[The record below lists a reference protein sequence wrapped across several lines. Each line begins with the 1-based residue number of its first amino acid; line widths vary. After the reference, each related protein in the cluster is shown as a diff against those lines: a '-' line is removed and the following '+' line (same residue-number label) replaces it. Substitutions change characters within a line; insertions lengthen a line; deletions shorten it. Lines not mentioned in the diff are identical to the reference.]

1 MYNKIVTKHNWV
13 NDTDPAINDVH
24 LNEIEDELD
33 QLDDRVIE
41 LQGDCE
47 EQAENAEAWAK
58 GTRGGD
64 PVPQTDETYN
74 NNSKYF
80 KEQAAAAA
88 TNAHTSETNAGNS
101 ATAASGSATA
111 ASGSANTASQ
121 KALDSEAWAVG
132 ERGGEPVAPTDPT
145 YENSAKHWAE
155 RAAAGQIQ
163 SDWNQTD
170 NAKKDFIKNKP
181 TIPSTASDIGAGTF
195 TGKVRADATA
205 METLSDAQ
213 LRDATISNTNLTAGT
228 SSLAPGSVYLYYTT

>member
-121 KALDSEAWAVG
+121 KALDSEAWAQG
-132 ERGGEPVAPTDPT
+132 TRGGVPVGPTDET
-145 YENSAKHWAE
+145 YEKSAKYWAE
-155 RAAAGQIQ
+155 QAAAGQIQ

-170 NAKKDFIKNKP
+170 DTKKDFIKHKP
-181 TIPSTASDIGAGTF
+181 AIPSSVSNLSGGTF
-195 TGKVRADATA
+195 AGQVNANATA
-205 METLSDAQ
+205 AANLGTAQ
-213 LRDATISNTNLTAGT
+213 MRNVTISTVDLTPGT
-228 SSLAPGSVYLYYTT
+228 SPLATGAIYLVYEA

>member
-47 EQAENAEAWAK
+47 EQAENAEAWAN
-58 GTRGGD
+58 GTRGGEAIGPSD
-64 PVPQTDETYN
+64 PAYHKDA
-74 NNSKYF
+74 KYRA
-80 KEQAAAAA
+80 EQAASSASDAA
-88 TNAHTSETNAGNS
+88 TSETNAGTS
-101 ATAASGSATA
+101 ATAASNSASSAAAEALKSEGYAKGTQNGQPVGPTGPGS
-111 ASGSANTASQ
+111 
-121 KALDSEAWAVG
+121 EY
-132 ERGGEPVAPTDPT
+132 
-145 YENSAKHWAE
+145 YENNAE
-155 RAAAGQIQ
+155 YFKNQAAAGQIQ
-163 SDWNQTD
+163 SDWNQAD
-170 NAKKDFIKNKP
+170 NTKKDFIKNKP

-213 LRDATISNTNLTAGT
+213 LRDAIISNTNLTAGT
-228 SSLAPGSVYLYYTT
+228 SSLAPGAVYFYYTT